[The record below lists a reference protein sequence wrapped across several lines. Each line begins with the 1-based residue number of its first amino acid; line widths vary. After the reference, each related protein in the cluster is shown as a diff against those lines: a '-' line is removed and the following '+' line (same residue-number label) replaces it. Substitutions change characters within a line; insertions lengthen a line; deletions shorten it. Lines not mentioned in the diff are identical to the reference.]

1 MRFFVRILWMD
12 WWLGMDEREKKSGAV
27 GIKIKVHFFTKAH
40 LYHNQ
45 NSSI

>member
-1 MRFFVRILWMD
+1 MK
-12 WWLGMDEREKKSGAV
+12 EKKSRGAVGGIDAVVV

>member
-1 MRFFVRILWMD
+1 MD
-12 WWLGMDEREKKSGAV
+12 WWLGMDERKKSRGVVGGIDAV
-27 GIKIKVHFFTKAH
+27 ALGIKIKVHFFTKAH